1 MPTDTQPQKARI
13 IKAST
18 LLQSKVG
25 TGIIEDDKIR
35 KMQKII
41 DETKVDF
48 APMALQLLDELD
60 AAIDYAKRGEDRPA
74 IAIAQMT
81 VPVMQIKAHAAMFN
95 YPLVGRLANVA
106 LNFLEEIQQTD
117 ETAIEIIEAHHKA
130 LGVIVKNKMAGD
142 GGDYGHVI
150 EAELKEACRRYC
162 ARRDS
167 DAFYVG

>member
-1 MPTDTQPQKARI
+1 MTADTPPQKARI

-25 TGIIEDDKIR
+25 TGIIDDEKIR
-35 KMQKII
+35 KMQKIL
-41 DETKVDF
+41 DGTKVDF

-60 AAIDYAKRGEDRPA
+60 AAIDYAEKGGDRPA

-95 YPLVGRLANVA
+95 YPLVGQLANIA
-106 LNFLEEIQQTD
+106 LNFLEELRQTD
-117 ETAIEIIEAHHKA
+117 ETAIEIIKAHHKA
-130 LGVIVKNKMAGD
+130 LGVIVKNKMTGD

-150 EAELKEACRRYC
+150 EAELKEACRRYF
-162 ARRDS
+162 ARRDA